1 MKSKLFRKAT
11 LGVCAIAS
19 ASIWMQL
26 ARISFAQVPAPPV
39 RPNPA
44 PPIVPNP
51 AATNRVTHAYG
62 YAAAT
67 LAEATILRD
76 SPENELNPP
85 KFYLDIWIAVEE
97 RQLFT
102 LRRP

>member
-1 MKSKLFRKAT
+1 MREAWRLHGDAM
-11 LGVCAIAS
+11 
-19 ASIWMQL
+19 WMQI
-26 ARISFAQVPAPPV
+26 ATTCFAQAPAPPV
-39 RPNPA
+39 TPNPA

-51 AATNRVTHAYG
+51 AAANRVTHAYG